1 MPMTDKPDGKQP
13 VWPFVLLALA
23 TLVAG
28 YPIVVALQ
36 LLSKGW
42 SDLPDVL
49 YHTAIVFGCCWLLY
63 SVTLWIAWRT
73 WRLWHR

>member
-1 MPMTDKPDGKQP
+1 MTDKSDGKQP

-23 TLVAG
+23 TCVAG

-42 SDLPDVL
+42 SELPEIL
-49 YHTAIVFGCCWLLY
+49 SHTAIVLGSCWVLY

>member
-1 MPMTDKPDGKQP
+1 MTDKADGKQP

-36 LLSKGW
+36 LLSKPW
-42 SDLPDVL
+42 SDLPEIL
-49 YHTAIVFGCCWLLY
+49 SRTAIVLSGVANVRWCTRQ
-63 SVTLWIAWRT
+63 SRISNK
-73 WRLWHR
+73 